1 MSCNIDQVAIN
12 TSDTGE
18 RPQSPTY
25 KVTLPQFCE
34 ILKQVIHEAQ
44 AMEKYYQM
52 QNWLG
57 NYVHKVVISISLSE
71 YRNVPSRNA

>member
-18 RPQSPTY
+18 RPQFPTY
-25 KVTLPQFCE
+25 KVILPQFCE

-44 AMEKYYQM
+44 ARRKYYQM

-57 NYVHKVVISISLSE
+57 NYRK
-71 YRNVPSRNA
+71 